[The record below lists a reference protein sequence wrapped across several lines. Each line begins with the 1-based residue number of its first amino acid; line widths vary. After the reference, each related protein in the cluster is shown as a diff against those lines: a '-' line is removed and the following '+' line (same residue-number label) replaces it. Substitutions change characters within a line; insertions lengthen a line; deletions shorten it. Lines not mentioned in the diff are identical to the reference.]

1 MDGNNLGNSIKT
13 LRMAKGITQE
23 ELAYRINVSKATVFR
38 LRERFK
44 TSLL

>member
-23 ELAYRINVSKATVFR
+23 ELAYKNKRFKGHGFR
-38 LRERFK
+38 L
-44 TSLL
+44 